1 MPDSLGSVRVVAPG
15 RPSGGAGAP
24 ARDLEPPDFREVDLR
39 DAIAPMLDAVVHFAG
54 AAAGA
59 IRLSRPGRSGLA
71 PVVVAGPG
79 ARGAS
84 GEGVLARWCSQC
96 AESADPASACVRS
109 NLCGHDERLPARR
122 LESVCRH
129 ILVVP
134 LHHAGQQVGMLDL
147 VFDAPCELP
156 TGMPA
161 MLQAAGDLI
170 GISLEK
176 TRLADEVLRITLMNE
191 RQAMASEVHDSIA
204 QGLTYMRMRMSLLS
218 DAIRQRDELRAFKYW
233 SDVDDSLTQAHARV
247 RELITCFR
255 SRMDPQGLV
264 HALTATAERFADRT
278 GVELTFANR
287 VPDFKLAPSRE
298 VEVFHIV
305 QEALANVVRHA
316 NARRASLTLDRRTA
330 GYEIVIEDDGVGLVS
345 DVSDRGERGGHYGV
359 EIMRERARR
368 LGGEVSIESAP
379 GRGTRVRL
387 TFAERGASRE
397 ESSRADGPPGGG
409 RRVLAA
415 EGHEAASAA
424 SMGERDGQCA
434 DGPPR
439 GARPLLE
446 GVRDAAAAASLGER
460 YP

>member
-1 MPDSLGSVRVVAPG
+1 M
-15 RPSGGAGAP
+15 
-24 ARDLEPPDFREVDLR
+24 
-39 DAIAPMLDAVVHFAG
+39 
-54 AAAGA
+54 
-59 IRLSRPGRSGLA
+59 
-71 PVVVAGPG
+71 
-79 ARGAS
+79 
-84 GEGVLARWCSQC
+84 LARWCSQC
-96 AESADPASACVRS
+96 ADAADPASAGVRS
-109 NLCGHDERLPARR
+109 ELCGHDERLPARR

-156 TGMPA
+156 AGMPA

-176 TRLADEVLRITLMNE
+176 SRLADEVLRITLMNE

-255 SRMDPQGLV
+255 CRMDPQGLV
-264 HALTATAERFADRT
+264 HALTATAERFAERT
-278 GVELTFANR
+278 GIELSFTNR
-287 VPDFKLAPSRE
+287 AAGLRLAPARE
-298 VEVFHIV
+298 VEVYHIV

-316 NARRASLTLDRRTA
+316 NARHASLTLDRTA
-330 GYEIVIEDDGVGLVS
+330 TGCEVVIEDDGVGLAS
-345 DVSDRGERGGHYGV
+345 DASSCGERGGHYGV

-387 TFAERGASRE
+387 TFTERGTSRE
-397 ESSRADGPPGGG
+397 EPSRADGPPGGA
-409 RRVLAA
+409 RPALEA
-415 EGHEAASAA
+415 EGREAASEA
-424 SMGERDGQCA
+424 SMGEDFR
-434 DGPPR
+434 
-439 GARPLLE
+439 
-446 GVRDAAAAASLGER
+446 
-460 YP
+460 

>member
-1 MPDSLGSVRVVAPG
+1 MLDSQGSVRATAPDRVPVG
-15 RPSGGAGAP
+15 QEAGAR
-24 ARDLEPPDFREVDLR
+24 ARTADISPSRDADLR
-39 DAIAPMLDAVVHFAG
+39 DSIAPMLDAVVHFAG

-79 ARGAS
+79 PRGAA

-96 AESADPASACVRS
+96 AESANPASACVRTE
-109 NLCGHDERLPARR
+109 LCGHDDRLPARR

-170 GISLEK
+170 GISLER
-176 TRLADEVLRITLMNE
+176 TRLADEVLRVTLMNE
-191 RQAMASEVHDSIA
+191 RQVMAGEVHDSIA

-218 DAIRQRDELRAFKYW
+218 DAIRQHDELRAFKYW
-233 SDVDDSLTQAHARV
+233 SDVDDSLTHAHARV

-264 HALTATAERFADRT
+264 HALTTTAERFAERT
-278 GVELTFANR
+278 GVELSFENR
-287 VPDFKLAPSRE
+287 VPDFRLAPARE
-298 VEVFHIV
+298 VEVYHVV

-316 NARRASLTLDRRTA
+316 NARHVAMTLDRNA
-330 GYEIVIEDDGVGLVS
+330 ACYEIMIEDDGVGLPEATS
-345 DVSDRGERGGHYGV
+345 CGERNGHYGV
-359 EIMRERARR
+359 EIMRERASR
-368 LGGEVSIESAP
+368 LGGEVSIEPAS

-387 TFAERGASRE
+387 TFPERGANRE
-397 ESSRADGPPGGG
+397 VSPGAD
-409 RRVLAA
+409 A
-415 EGHEAASAA
+415 
-424 SMGERDGQCA
+424 
-434 DGPPR
+434 PPR
-439 GARPLLE
+439 GARPLRE
-446 GVRDAAAAASLGER
+446 GGRREAAASAGPSQGCEPPSGAGERSSPRGTPTTASLGEDSK
-460 YP
+460 